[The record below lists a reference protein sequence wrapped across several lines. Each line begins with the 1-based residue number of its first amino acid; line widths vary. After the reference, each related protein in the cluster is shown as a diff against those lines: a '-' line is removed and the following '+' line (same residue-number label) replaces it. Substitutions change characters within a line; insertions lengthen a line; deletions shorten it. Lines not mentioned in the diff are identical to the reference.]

1 MYTRIQNIVFYAIY
15 QNIRNKKGIGI
26 PEYATQQTSLDI
38 KVFITKKCY
47 DKKRGNKQD
56 RLTVKKEVPPGD

>member
-38 KVFITKKCY
+38 KVFITKKVICI
-47 DKKRGNKQD
+47 
-56 RLTVKKEVPPGD
+56 TE

>member
-38 KVFITKKCY
+38 KVFITKNVMI
-47 DKKRGNKQD
+47 KRGEIN
-56 RLTVKKEVPPGD
+56 RTG